1 MTQQVV
7 TSYWVYIAAGFSS
20 ILNER
25 NSALLNFC
33 LRTRIRRI
41 AHRKYTEMPYR
52 TYTAMPHC
60 MYTVMFL
67 MSLIYTAQCR
77 ECDQPLHLTPY
88 INQGDIETAR
98 NLSLVVDSDG
108 VIPTSYAGFIT
119 VDQSLGNHLFFWF
132 FPAPDSLF
140 AAPLVIWLNGGPGIS
155 SMLGLFHENG
165 PLKLKS
171 NDKNNIE
178 YERRLNSWADHFSML
193 YIDNPVGVGY
203 SYTEHE
209 GYRST
214 QDGYAADLFEFIN
227 QFYVLFPEYLNK
239 ELYIGGQSYAGKYVP
254 AFAHRI
260 HQEIQAKRSNISL
273 TGIYLGGPYFD
284 PETQNPQFA
293 DLFYSLGYIS
303 YKQLIDIKRN
313 MEEFFENIQVEN
325 QSIHYYFQ
333 QLFPLSFM
341 HDNLLTLKEPPY
353 GSLSSVMNSENMKLK
368 VHARNLTFNSGQS
381 KVRSSLSSDFLV
393 STKYKMAELMDNYK
407 VLIFTGDVD
416 GKITSP
422 MVEAGLMST
431 PWSLQSDYNNSVK
444 QQWFDYSNEP
454 RGFYN
459 KVGRFCRVTVRGAG
473 HQVPS
478 DQPENT
484 LIMMTRFVK
493 FGCVQNRV
501 FCH

>member
-33 LRTRIRRI
+33 LRTRLDIRLEESP
-41 AHRKYTEMPYR
+41 TESTQRCPTER
-52 TYTAMPHC
+52 
-60 MYTVMFL
+60 
-67 MSLIYTAQCR
+67 
-77 ECDQPLHLTPY
+77 
-88 INQGDIETAR
+88 DIETAR
-98 NLSLVVDSDG
+98 NLSLVIDNDG

-132 FPAPDSLF
+132 FPAANSFF
-140 AAPLVIWLNGGPGIS
+140 AAPLVIWLNGGPGVS

-214 QDGYAADLFEFIN
+214 QEGYAADLFEFIN
-227 QFYVLFPEYLNK
+227 QFYVLFPEYLNR

-254 AFAHRI
+254 AFAYRI
-260 HQEIQAKRSNISL
+260 HQEIQANRSNIPL

-284 PETQNPQFA
+284 PETQSPQLA
-293 DLFYSLGYIS
+293 DLFYSSGYIS

-313 MEEFFENIQVEN
+313 MEEFFEKVKPEN
-325 QSIHYYFQ
+325 QSIDYYFQ
-333 QLFPLSFM
+333 QLSPLSFM
-341 HDNLLTLKEPPY
+341 HDNLFTLEKTPY
-353 GSLSSVMNSENMKLK
+353 DSVSSVMNSEIIKLK
-368 VHARNLTFNSGQS
+368 VHARNSTFEESEVF
-381 KVRSSLSSDFLV
+381 KRVRSSLRSDLLV

-407 VLIFTGDVD
+407 VLIFTGDLD
-416 GKITSP
+416 GIITSP

-431 PWSLQSDYNNSVK
+431 PWSLQSEYNNSVK
-444 QQWFDYSNEP
+444 ITWFDYSNQP

-493 FGCVQNRV
+493 FGCVQS
-501 FCH
+501 